1 LFKHYSY
8 NSGNTLVFENFQ
20 LQDLCTQ
27 VNNYNTIMNRKNDM
41 NHEVLFTSFENQA
54 YEYTTSSMVR
64 GKCYSVKFHFQQ
76 YLLFTKEMSPL
87 FFSFYFIS
95 GFSR

>member
-1 LFKHYSY
+1 LYLEISKYRIS
-8 NSGNTLVFENFQ
+8 
-20 LQDLCTQ
+20 

-64 GKCYSVKFHFQQ
+64 GKCYSV
-76 YLLFTKEMSPL
+76 
-87 FFSFYFIS
+87 
-95 GFSR
+95 